1 MEEVKSILES
11 VPYLLRMPSRRIWID
26 YDEEVDVLY
35 VSFQKPQ
42 RADDSI
48 MEDNVIYHYQ
58 GEKLVGVTIIGAKR
72 YKQKSDSNK

>member
-72 YKQKSDSNK
+72 YKQGSDSKK